1 METQIHE
8 FKLPITYSAASMSTL
23 MPCNSLMAF
32 SLFVMETLNFSTCCR
47 LLSSCCRFLSRLPCS
62 SIRCCFIDSCSPL
75 TFSGDWTILWLS
87 FCPFSSAWVMASLIL
102 SCQYKCPCANKQS
115 QIKWFQVIYMFR
127 KLGDNIKGVMP
138 AVQSFPMYRYLYLNK
153 ILIWKSYLQY
163 HKFDYKNH
171 FFMHVRSKT
180 SAWNC
185 LTLCATFSASLA
197 LTSVAALCF
206 SACCLRRS
214 WSFSFKTSNCSWTC
228 KKENFRIR
236 TKFNC

>member
-32 SLFVMETLNFSTCCR
+32 SLFAMETLNFSTCCR

-75 TFSGDWTILWLS
+75 TFSGDWTIFWLS

-127 KLGDNIKGVMP
+127 ELGDNIQRCN
-138 AVQSFPMYRYLYLNK
+138 ACSS
-153 ILIWKSYLQY
+153 ILFYVPVYIL
-163 HKFDYKNH
+163 
-171 FFMHVRSKT
+171 
-180 SAWNC
+180 
-185 LTLCATFSASLA
+185 
-197 LTSVAALCF
+197 
-206 SACCLRRS
+206 
-214 WSFSFKTSNCSWTC
+214 
-228 KKENFRIR
+228 E
-236 TKFNC
+236 